1 MSCGVIECSALLSFP
16 LRVDG
21 GVSSNDFVMQLTAN
35 LFGRKVARPQH
46 VEMSCLGA
54 AFIAGLGAGRPGS
67 EMHSARPSYRNK
79 FQFHYN
85 QRQPMQ

>member
-1 MSCGVIECSALLSFP
+1 MHCGVIECLASLSLP

-46 VEMSCLGA
+46 IEMSCLGA
-54 AFIAGLGAGRPGS
+54 AFVAGLGTGRL
-67 EMHSARPSYRNK
+67 EFQMHP
-79 FQFHYN
+79 HV
-85 QRQPMQ
+85 